1 MQGATATSKNDF
13 KPEPLRE
20 LYKPFEFLYQIPEFN
35 ALVDGFMVYFWI
47 MSSNSLGVP
56 GEVNKPFYRKFLN
69 LWHLLFWILYSTDE
83 LLSLLGLTESIYFI
97 DYLVQLLP
105 FIGIAYFNLYI
116 LKPFLLDKR
125 KLGLYALAVST
136 TVLIFPLLHHT
147 VLNLVMGVEDCIDC
161 GIPPISMTS
170 DFLSFYIFV
179 CLEIMFVL
187 GTTTAIQLFQDLSRA
202 RGRIQNLENKK
213 LQTELDLLKAQI
225 NPHFLFNSLNNI
237 YVLTRTNPPQASE
250 IILQLSDLLSYQLY
264 DCAKEKVLLE
274 KEIEY
279 LQNFLD
285 VHRIRRDKAHISFN
299 FKGNSKGISIPP
311 LLFIPFVENA
321 VKHGNSVSENG
332 YIKVEMTV
340 SDSGE
345 GMEDSSRNSS
355 GSGVTLNDETKP
367 GKLSGRIL
375 TFRIANTKGDPL
387 PQTTKGGLGLENVK
401 RRLELLYPSRHRL
414 EIQNEDNIFS
424 VDLEI
429 EL

>member
-20 LYKPFEFLYQIPEFN
+20 LYKPTEFLYQITEFN
-35 ALVDGFMVYFWI
+35 ALGHGFMVYFWT
-47 MSSNSLGVP
+47 MSSNSLGLP
-56 GEVNKPFYRKFLN
+56 GEVKKPFYRKFLN

-83 LLSLLGLTESIYFI
+83 LLSLVGLTESIYFI

-125 KLGLYALAVST
+125 KLGLYALAVSA

-170 DFLSFYIFV
+170 DFLSFYIFE

-264 DCAKEKVLLE
+264 DCAKEKVLLA

-285 VHRIRRDKAHISFN
+285 VHRIRRDKADLSFN

-340 SDSGE
+340 SGSGE
-345 GMEDSSRNSS
+345 GMQDSSRNSS
-355 GSGVTLNDETKP
+355 DSGATFGGGAKS

-375 TFRIANTKGDPL
+375 TFHIANTKGDPL

-414 EIQNEDNIFS
+414 KIQNEDNVFS